1 VLNLTL
7 NSKGGVMYLKRILT
21 AFFLLAILCVLVPP
35 SFAQEQFGSI
45 AGIVKD
51 PSNAVLPS
59 VNVTVRNKDT
69 NRTRS
74 TQTRGDGTFTLPDV
88 EPGRYSILF
97 EKTGF
102 TRAEVPDAQVVVGR
116 TTTVDLALQIGT
128 VQETIEVSEAAL
140 AIDTS
145 ATMVSHNVTIAE
157 LNTLPKTRDFTGV
170 AVFSPSV
177 NTGYVDGG
185 YQINGASGAEN
196 SYYIDGVSTNSMID
210 GSARQSATFD
220 YIQEVQVKT
229 TGLDAEYGG
238 ALGGV
243 VSAITR
249 SGGNDFHGDLHFYYY
264 GNKLNTVQSERLQ
277 IEPNTRSTFTYF
289 QDKKMKSDN
298 YEIGG
303 ALGGPIIK
311 DKLFFYTAASPRW
324 AVQKRDMHFVDG
336 DGTMKRDASQI
347 NWFNKVSFQPVERL
361 RMNFTWLYTPQTL
374 TGSIYALDG
383 YAPDTSTNFI
393 ADARKSATLGY
404 FQPEQSYTGQVDYT
418 PTNSSVISV
427 RGGRYFLNYM
437 DTGVQEK
444 GEYWWIYTPADPAV
458 PPDLQLP
465 GGYTTPAGAQVLHD
479 KTTRTYVQADFS
491 QFVHFAGSHN
501 FKLGIGTAKNVN
513 NVDNSWYGPNG
524 RVALYW
530 NYLDDQGN
538 YTPNICTVCGQ
549 TTLTGTYGYYA
560 VHDGAT
566 RGTAGS
572 SINHIYVQDSW
583 KVLNRLTIN
592 AGVRFEKEVIPSFR
606 PDVKKYAFEFG
617 YTDKIA
623 PRIGASFDLFG
634 NGKVKISGG
643 WGRFYDWTKYDLPR
657 GTFGGDTWHVFYRT
671 LDTLDVFSLNLSN
684 MPGTNLWPGEF
695 RDRRVPGFD
704 RLDPGVKPMSSD
716 SLHAGVEW
724 EVKKSMVFTG
734 RYVRN
739 KLNRTIEDMGQLDA
753 QGNEVYNYGNPG
765 EGRNTLALSGGAACP
780 IEVDGSCFVPMPKAK
795 RVYDAMELSLSKRF
809 GGGYLFNASY
819 VYSRL
824 WGNYSG
830 LQSTD
835 EIRPATLGYAFGGNQ
850 AFFSQTYRPGGNA
863 NRYFDLDE
871 AVYDAHGNNGLYGV
885 LPTDRPHVF
894 KFYGSKLFKF
904 GTEIG
909 GFFRVMSGTP
919 MTTQVNTSNGI
930 PMYVEGRGDMGRT
943 PVFSQTDLLAAH
955 EFKVGK
961 GEVKKLRFEF
971 NIINLF
977 NQKTNVYTMD
987 RYNQEEL
994 VDSVGLNL
1002 GCGKGGACVDL
1013 TQGFDWR
1020 ALVNQFGGLD
1030 PRYGHA
1036 AAFNPG
1042 FQGRI
1047 LVKFIF

>member
-1 VLNLTL
+1 MQSIH
-7 NSKGGVMYLKRILT
+7 SKWILISLFLAVM
-21 AFFLLAILCVLVPP
+21 LCSLVVPM
-35 SFAQEQFGSI
+35 SAQEQFGTV

-51 PSNAVLPS
+51 SSGAVIPS
-59 VNVTVRNKDT
+59 VAVTVKNKDT
-69 NRTRS
+69 NRAVTRQS
-74 TQTRGDGTFTLPDV
+74 RGDGSYTIPDI
-88 EPGRYSILF
+88 EPGHYSLLF

-102 TRAEVPDAQVVVGR
+102 TRSEVPEIQVVVGR
-116 TTTVDLALQIGT
+116 TTTVEVALTVGA
-128 VQETIEVSEAAL
+128 VQEMVEVSEAAL

-145 ATMVSHNVTIAE
+145 ATMVAHNVTIDE

-243 VSAITR
+243 VSAVTK
-249 SGGNDFHGDLHFYYY
+249 SGGNSYHGDLHMYYF
-264 GNKLNTVQSERLQ
+264 GNKLGTIQPERMQ
-277 IEPNTRSTFTYF
+277 IEPTTRDTFQYF
-289 QDKKMKSDN
+289 QDNKMKSDN

-324 AVQKRDMHFVDG
+324 IQQKRDLLFVDG
-336 DGTMKRDASQI
+336 AGTMNRSAHQI
-347 NWFNKVSFQPVERL
+347 NWFNKVSFEPTQRL
-361 RMNFTWLYTPQTL
+361 RMNFTWLYTPQSL
-374 TGSIYALDG
+374 TGSIYTPDG
-383 YAPDTSTNFI
+383 YAPNTSTNFL

-404 FQPEQSYTGQVDYT
+404 FQPEQSYTGQVDYF
-418 PTNSSVISV
+418 PTNTSVISV
-427 RGGRYFLNYM
+427 RGGRYYLNYM
-437 DTGVQEK
+437 DTGVQENK
-444 GEYWWIYTPADPAV
+444 EFWWITSPAGVPGVPA
-458 PPDLQLP
+458 DLQLDS
-465 GGYTTPAGAQVLHD
+465 GYATPAAAQVVHD
-479 KTTRTYVQADFS
+479 LTTRTYIQTDFS
-491 QFVHFAGSHN
+491 QFVRFAGAHN
-501 FKLGIGTAKNVN
+501 FKIGIGTAKNVN
-513 NVDNSWYGPNG
+513 NVNSSWYGPEG
-524 RVALYW
+524 RVVLYW
-530 NYLDDQGN
+530 NTMGVDQSGN
-538 YTPNICTVCGQ
+538 PAVVPNICTICGA
-549 TTLTGTYGYYA
+549 TTTGTYGYYA

-572 SINHIYVQDSW
+572 NITHFYVQDSW

-592 AGVRFEKEVIPSFR
+592 AGVRFEKETIPSFR
-606 PDVKKYAFEFG
+606 TDVKKYALQFG
-617 YTDKIA
+617 YGDKIA
-623 PRIGASFDLFG
+623 PRLGASFDLFG

-657 GTFGGDTWHVFYRT
+657 GTFGGDLWHVYYRT
-671 LDTLDVFSLNLSN
+671 LDTTDVFSLNLNN
-684 MPGTNLWPGEF
+684 MPGTNLWPGTF

-704 RLDPGVKPMSSD
+704 RIDPNVKPMSSD
-716 SLHAGVEW
+716 NLNAGVEW
-724 EVKKSMVFTG
+724 ELKKNMVFTG
-734 RYVRN
+734 RYVRS

-765 EGRNTLALSGGAACP
+765 EGRNKLALSTGLACP
-780 IEVDGSCFVPMPKAK
+780 IDVNGACYVPMPKAK
-795 RVYDAMELSLSKRF
+795 RVYDAMELSFAKRF
-809 GGGYLFNASY
+809 GGGYMFNASY

-835 EIRPATLGYAFGGNQ
+835 EIRPATLGYSFGGNQ
-850 AFFSQTYRPGGNA
+850 AFFGQTYRPGGNA

-871 AVYDAHGNNGLYGV
+871 ALFDAHGNDGLFGR

-894 KFYGSKLFKF
+894 KFYGSKEFKW

-909 GFFRVMSGTP
+909 AFFRATSGTP
-919 MTTQVNTSNGI
+919 MTTQVNTMNGI
-930 PMYVEGRGDMGRT
+930 PMYVEGRGNMGRT
-943 PVFSQTDLLAAH
+943 PVFSQTDLMVAH
-955 EFKVGK
+955 EFKVGASETK
-961 GEVKKLRFEF
+961 RLRFEF
-971 NIINLF
+971 NITNLF

-994 VDSVGLNL
+994 VDSVGLDL
-1002 GCGKGGACVDL
+1002 SGVDL
-1013 TQGFDWR
+1013 TKGFDWR
-1020 ALVNQFGGLD
+1020 SMVAQAGGLD
-1030 PRYGHA
+1030 PRYGHT

-1042 FQGRI
+1042 LQGRF
-1047 LVKFIF
+1047 LVKFMF